1 MKTSEPE
8 VVVDVYKGGL
18 VMLAIIAIIS
28 LIIICTTIIIGMYIY
43 YCAQREVKL
52 FAKPEYYVSLHDLKI
67 LMRSLIVD
75 VQQIKREIQDMNGKT
90 EENSFK
96 KEETSCS

>member
-1 MKTSEPE
+1 MI
-8 VVVDVYKGGL
+8 
-18 VMLAIIAIIS
+18 VMLAIITLIS
-28 LIIICTTIIIGMYIY
+28 LIIICATIIIGMYIY
-43 YCAQREVKL
+43 YCAQKGVKL
-52 FAKPEYYVSLHDLKI
+52 FAKSECISLHDLQL

>member
-1 MKTSEPE
+1 M
-8 VVVDVYKGGL
+8 YIKGGL

>member
-1 MKTSEPE
+1 
-8 VVVDVYKGGL
+8 
-18 VMLAIIAIIS
+18 
-28 LIIICTTIIIGMYIY
+28 MYIY

>member
-1 MKTSEPE
+1 
-8 VVVDVYKGGL
+8 
-18 VMLAIIAIIS
+18 MLAITAIIS
-28 LIIICTTIIIGMYIY
+28 LIIICATILIGMYIY
-43 YCAQREVKL
+43 YCAQKEVKL
-52 FAKPEYYVSLHDLKI
+52 FARPEYYVSLHDLKI

>member
-75 VQQIKREIQDMNGKT
+75 VQQIKREIQDMNGRT

>member
-1 MKTSEPE
+1 
-8 VVVDVYKGGL
+8 
-18 VMLAIIAIIS
+18 MLAITAIIS
-28 LIIICTTIIIGMYIY
+28 LIIICATILIGMYIY
-43 YCAQREVKL
+43 YCAQKEVKL

>member
-1 MKTSEPE
+1 
-8 VVVDVYKGGL
+8 
-18 VMLAIIAIIS
+18 MLAIIAIIS